1 MKKLMMRNSSTP
13 RDCHLH
19 RGSNGFTLIELMI
32 VVIIVAVLAA
42 IALPSY
48 EAYVQKSRRS
58 EAAAALVENSQFLE
72 RVFTQNASYLVAGAQ
87 PTLPITRTPRTSV
100 AGNQNY
106 DITVAATAAG
116 YVLTATAAPSK
127 PDPLC
132 APLLL
137 DQLGAKTVLSGTAAQ
152 ANICWGKS

>member
-1 MKKLMMRNSSTP
+1 MLIQSTQGKLHHHHRSS
-13 RDCHLH
+13 
-19 RGSNGFTLIELMI
+19 GFTLIELMI

-42 IALPSY
+42 LALPAY

-72 RVFTQNASYLVAGAQ
+72 RLYTQNATYLVAGAQ

-100 AGNQNY
+100 AGTQNY
-106 DITVAATAAG
+106 NITVAATAAG
-116 YVLTATAAPSK
+116 YLLTATAFIK

-132 APLLL
+132 APLQL
-137 DQLGAKTVLSGTAAQ
+137 DQLGAKTLQSGTAAQ
-152 ANICWGKS
+152 ANVCWGKS